1 MTKIKFTPISFVLI
15 PVLSAA
21 IRSGCVREKIDVNQ
35 GAQDDFVQ
43 TDGPGGEEG
52 VVNFRFSTASLVTAT
67 RSMAPADETAVTTV
81 DLLEFSG
88 TDNTLLYHYTPKG
101 SGNSWSAKLT
111 STGGVQ
117 NRYLFIINASAEVAK
132 ILESAASPLT
142 ASDFEQQLQFATDA
156 AWDTSAPRYLP
167 MYAEKTVAY
176 TSGSGNN
183 TWNLKL
189 LRSVARID
197 VGLNFTTAA
206 SSNPSAESNIADG
219 IADFSL
225 TKVSVYNIPQSSL
238 VSPGADIYNK
248 WAGGSQPEETKL
260 ATGGQTTTGF
270 ASGIEYLAEAESSGK
285 WFFRQIYVGEAS
297 NHTGSAPKAED
308 QLACLVVAGQYKGAE
323 GYYRIDLA
331 STSQDGA
338 VTYFDVVRNFRYLV
352 NIKNVNGPGYADAQT
367 AFNSAPKNIEY
378 DITVIEEG
386 DMNDITFDGRYQLAV
401 DRSTLDFFRSPSTS
415 VVSVYADH
423 PSGWTVERAPVSE
436 GGPFDWIEL
445 PGDQSG
451 AASVTKEL
459 AITVKKFE
467 DYRTEE
473 DKRQGW
479 FYIKSGTLSK
489 KINIVQSAGILL
501 NIEVTPT
508 SLVFR
513 KTAGSPK
520 TITVTVDPVFKD
532 RIQFTAQDDVAPV
545 GNNGT
550 FTSWTKYM
558 EETGNAVEDPV
569 TGTVTKTFAFQPA
582 DRTGNNLQ
590 GVLAGLV
597 TIYIQDPDD
606 PSGRIE
612 ARTLTVEQLATD
624 IALEVLNLKD
634 IAAAGETFGISVRSD
649 VSWWLDRIALEGGTG
664 TTDQAV
670 ASNPGSSTSAHPV
683 GTVTL
688 NVEFKP
694 NNSWKDRIF
703 LFYASSSNP
712 EFQSDVPFRMTQKA
726 PAPTLTVDSQTID
739 FGSDKTATNKTL
751 KITTN
756 AKVVASMTDTE
767 QNWNYVNNSMSPTRT
782 ELKTPSGQETFNTT
796 YVFREGS
803 GYVTFH
809 PRNYPDGDLSSQ
821 TYKPGAAGTK
831 HDVDITFSTSVGQQG
846 VAEATKTVTV
856 SRTDPAL
863 FYGPELPTEAVPAS
877 GGSLTVKGKT
887 NAAWIAESGSA
898 KSAVKPAQAYA
909 ASEVQLQIPAL
920 TPAQYGSQP
929 GETVDVPVKVRYGL
943 PGNVTQSSGGTALE
957 STAKQ
962 KKYYV
967 TSPTLTWNKNAQNT
981 VGNGPF
987 SGGQGASVTIK
998 FPDSVELPPN
1008 SSGVA
1013 NKTNVRVTMK
1023 TAQTV
1028 VVSAQEMDVK
1038 QAKTL
1043 QIPAYDS
1050 WSDSERTL
1058 CVEWQHP
1065 QNGWQRMVNNT
1076 ANQYGRALPLY
1087 RWGDDKSNKIPS
1099 NQRNLSVYFFDNTNG
1114 RGTAGGNY
1122 IPYIG
1127 SANDVYYVL
1136 YATYSKSGGL
1146 DGREIEIAR
1155 QRLDN
1160 SQVRP
1165 AATLNVPIGRAL
1177 YNRRLQVKIQ
1187 RRDVLGTIWNA
1198 TNSTTNGTYGKDK
1211 YQEAQNGGGLIV
1223 QAEGKTFVVAR
1234 RAIDIT
1240 NLNLPWHSTV
1250 GTDYR
1255 TVWWGVPHTDNARAE
1270 VSRDNPPE
1278 QDYCDLYYTRNDTDE
1293 IVQGLRWRVPTENEM
1308 AAIIEAEHRTSGNIH
1323 NNGTPFY
1330 LAAGD
1335 MYSCAPSN
1343 INAVAY
1349 LTRTFYTFHS
1359 DGGWV
1364 GGYDTGRNVVI
1375 SPAYIIHGSNP
1386 KNLTGGGYSYSQTHI
1401 VVQSGESSMAS
1412 GKSNVPIPSSIG
1424 RGVVHIRCIA
1434 YLD

>member
-21 IRSGCVREKIDVNQ
+21 ILSGCVREKIDVNQ

-111 STGGVQ
+111 STGGTA

-206 SSNPSAESNIADG
+206 SSNPSAEGNIADG

-248 WAGGSQPEETKL
+248 WANSSQPEETKL
-260 ATGGQTTTGF
+260 AAGGQSTTGF
-270 ASGIEYLAEAESSGK
+270 ASGIEYLAETESSGK

-297 NHTGSAPKAED
+297 NHTGSAPKTED
-308 QLACLVVAGQYKGAE
+308 QLACLVVAGQYKGTE

-331 STSQDGA
+331 STSQDGT

-352 NIKNVNGPGYADAQT
+352 NIKSVNGPGYADAQT

-508 SLVFR
+508 PLVFR

-532 RIQFTAQDDVAPV
+532 RIQFTTKENIGQV
-545 GNNGT
+545 GSNQKIEN
-550 FTSWTKYM
+550 WTKYM
-558 EETGNAVEDPV
+558 ELTGDAVEDPV

-582 DRTGNNLQ
+582 DRTGTSVQ

-624 IALEVLNLKD
+624 IALEVINLRE
-634 IAAAGETFGISVRSD
+634 IAAAGETVDLQVKSD
-649 VSWWLDRIALEGGTG
+649 VSWWLNRIALEGTPD
-664 TTDQAV
+664 TQTDQAV
-670 ASNPGSSTSAHPV
+670 ATNPGDSSNPHSV
-683 GTVTL
+683 GTENL
-688 NVEFKP
+688 NVKFLP
-694 NNSWKDRIF
+694 NNSWTKRVF
-703 LFYASSSNP
+703 LFYASSSNQ
-712 EFQSDVPFRMTQKA
+712 EFQSDVPFRVTQNA
-726 PAPTLTVDSQTID
+726 PVPSLIVDNKTID
-739 FGSDKTATNKTL
+739 FGSGNNATDKQV

-756 AKVVASMTDTE
+756 AKVVASMTASESD
-767 QNWNYVNNSMSPTRT
+767 WNYVNSSMSPTRS
-782 ELKTPSGQETFNTT
+782 ELKTAMGQETFNTT
-796 YVFREGS
+796 YVFRENNGL
-803 GYVTFH
+803 VTFH
-809 PRNYPDGDLSSQ
+809 PRNYSGDDLSSASP
-821 TYKPGAAGTK
+821 KPDAAGTR
-831 HDVDITFSTSVGQQG
+831 HSVDITFSTSAAGQG
-846 VAEATKTVTV
+846 VQNASQTVTL
-856 SRTDPAL
+856 SRTTPAFFHGL
-863 FYGPELPTEAVPAS
+863 QLPTAAVSAS
-877 GGSLTVKGKT
+877 GGNVTVKGKT

-898 KSAVKPAQAYA
+898 KTSLQQAQAYA
-909 ASEVQLQIPAL
+909 SREAQLNIPAL
-920 TPAQYGSQP
+920 ADNASNYGTNA
-929 GETVDVPVKVRYGL
+929 GETVNTQVNVRYGL
-943 PGNVTQSSGGTALE
+943 PGAVSNASGGT
-957 STAKQ
+957 TIQGTVPQ

-967 TSPTLTWNKNAQNT
+967 AAPNLTWNTSLLGTSKDGT
-981 VGNGPF
+981 MF
-987 SGGQGASVTIK
+987 SGPSGGSVDLK
-998 FPDSVELPPN
+998 FPADVELP
-1008 SSGVA
+1008 G
-1013 NKTNVRVTMK
+1013 NKAKVRLTLK
-1023 TAQTV
+1023 TAGTEV
-1028 VVSAQEMDVK
+1028 LAPQEIDVK
-1038 QAKTL
+1038 QGGRLSFGAHNVWGT
-1043 QIPAYDS
+1043 
-1050 WSDSERTL
+1050 RTL
-1058 CVEWQHP
+1058 CVEWYNP
-1065 QNGWQRMVNNT
+1065 RTSSWERMTGNTKDQR
-1076 ANQYGRALPLY
+1076 GRALPAYEWTGEKLAQNTT
-1087 RWGDDKSNKIPS
+1087 RVSFKLSEWSNGTG
-1099 NQRNLSVYFFDNTNG
+1099 NT
-1114 RGTAGGNY
+1114 GNFN
-1122 IPYIG
+1122 PYIG
-1127 SANDVYYVL
+1127 GDDEFYYEVYAAWVDDRD
-1136 YATYSKSGGL
+1136 L
-1146 DGREIEIAR
+1146 DRGALQKIREVKIEPHEV
-1155 QRLDN
+1155 QN
-1160 SQVRP
+1160 SQ
-1165 AATLNVPIGRAL
+1165 TISINVGRAL
-1177 YNRRLQVKIQ
+1177 YSRAL
-1187 RRDVLGTIWNA
+1187 TIKLYLRNGQGYTSQNIA
-1198 TNSTTNGTYGKDK
+1198 TTNEYRSRKLQPSNGNMICTLNGKH
-1211 YQEAQNGGGLIV
+1211 
-1223 QAEGKTFVVAR
+1223 FVVA
-1234 RAIDIT
+1234 
-1240 NLNLPWHSTV
+1240 P
-1250 GTDYR
+1250 TD
-1255 TVWWGVPHTDNARAE
+1255 VE
-1270 VSRDNPPE
+1270 VSSYSDETWYSAVGVTPSRIWQFTSSGKIDNRNAKE
-1278 QDYCDLYYTRNDTDE
+1278 ISNTTDFCQRRYSNINDTDK
-1293 IVQGLRWRVPTENEM
+1293 VRGLQWRVPTREEMVKVIELENSRNSNHNGGSD
-1308 AAIIEAEHRTSGNIH
+1308 IIVDGDLYLCTHRDQTSKI
-1323 NNGTPFY
+1323 
-1330 LAAGD
+1330 
-1335 MYSCAPSN
+1335 
-1343 INAVAY
+1343 AY
-1349 LTRTFYTFHS
+1349 LTTHFTSYHKN
-1359 DGGWV
+1359 GWYV
-1364 GGYDTGRNVVI
+1364 GGYNTNEYLLVAPHYVV
-1375 SPAYIIHGSNP
+1375 HKSNP
-1386 KNLTGGGYSYSQTHI
+1386 ANVTGGGYAYDEQALVGQKTSDAAAENLKRI
-1401 VVQSGESSMAS
+1401 P
-1412 GKSNVPIPSSIG
+1412 VPTG
-1424 RGVVHIRCIA
+1424 YDKVYVRCIA

>member
-21 IRSGCVREKIDVNQ
+21 ILSGCVREKIDVNQ

-142 ASDFEQQLQFATDA
+142 ASEFEQQLQFATDA
-156 AWDTSAPRYLP
+156 AWDSSAPRYLP

-225 TKVSVYNIPQSSL
+225 TKVSVYTIPQSSL

-297 NHTGSAPKAED
+297 NHTGSAPKTNEN
-308 QLACLVVAGQYKGAE
+308 LACLVVAGQYKGTE

-331 STSQDGA
+331 TTSQDGV

-352 NIKNVNGPGYADAQT
+352 NIKSVNGPGYADAQT

-445 PGDQSG
+445 PSG
-451 AASVTKEL
+451 QTGTSAVTEQL

-863 FYGPELPTEAVPAS
+863 FYGPELPTEAMPAS

-943 PGNVTQSSGGTALE
+943 PGNVSAASGGTAIDAN
-957 STAKQ
+957 AKQ
-962 KKYYV
+962 RKYYV
-967 TSPTLTWNKNAQNT
+967 TAPTITWNKNASNT
-981 VGNGPF
+981 NGKGGAF
-987 SGGQGASVTIK
+987 SGGQGGSVTIK
-998 FPDSVELPPN
+998 FPESVDVPQNKIKTRITLLNNQSTQLASQEIDVTKAATLN
-1008 SSGVA
+1008 FSSWDQWVQNA
-1013 NKTNVRVTMK
+1013 
-1023 TAQTV
+1023 
-1028 VVSAQEMDVK
+1028 
-1038 QAKTL
+1038 
-1043 QIPAYDS
+1043 
-1050 WSDSERTL
+1050 RTL
-1058 CVEWQHP
+1058 CVEWENP
-1065 QNGWQRMVNNT
+1065 KTGSWERMTGNT
-1076 ANQYGRALPLY
+1076 ANQFGRALPWF
-1087 RWGDDKSNKIPS
+1087 RWLIDGKINADGSNAKFSLSTYSNGFGDDSDAYISWVGSEANF
-1099 NQRNLSVYFFDNTNG
+1099 YFELYG
-1114 RGTAGGNY
+1114 Y
-1122 IPYIG
+1122 
-1127 SANDVYYVL
+1127 
-1136 YATYSKSGGL
+1136 YATESGVVSRASKTLLRSGQLTNTSISQGSVSIPVGYS
-1146 DGREIEIAR
+1146 
-1155 QRLDN
+1155 
-1160 SQVRP
+1160 
-1165 AATLNVPIGRAL
+1165 L
-1177 YNRRLQVKIQ
+1177 YNRKLELEVYLRKSPNYQSKNYSSYVTNFGSDRYQ
-1187 RRDVLGTIWNA
+1187 PA
-1198 TNSTTNGTYGKDK
+1198 TGGFIV
-1211 YQEAQNGGGLIV
+1211 EGGG
-1223 QAEGKTFVVAR
+1223 EGGRTFLVAPT
-1234 RAIDIT
+1234 AIDIT
-1240 NLNLPWHSTV
+1240 NKGLAWHSAV
-1250 GTDYR
+1250 GT
-1255 TVWWGVPHTDNARAE
+1255 TPSSIWWGIENGANKFGSVPVN
-1270 VSRDNPPE
+1270 SPE
-1278 QDYCDLYYTRNDTDE
+1278 QDVCALTYTQNNTNNN
-1293 IVQGLRWRVPTENEM
+1293 VKGLSWRLPTEAEM
-1308 AAIIEAEHRTSGNIH
+1308 VKIIEKEQAAYPSHHGGNQPIYLT
-1323 NNGTPFY
+1323 NNSY
-1330 LAAGD
+1330 I
-1335 MYSCAPSN
+1335 CALDN
-1343 INAVAY
+1343 QAINQVAY
-1349 LTRTFYTFHS
+1349 LTRSYYTFKNA
-1359 DGGWV
+1359 DYV
-1364 GGYDTGRNVVI
+1364 GGVNTWDNLVI
-1375 SPAYIIHGSNP
+1375 CPSFIIHGSP
-1386 KNLTGGGYSYSQTHI
+1386 RAFTGSYPYSQDVH
-1401 VVQSGESSMAS
+1401 VVQRSADVVDPA
-1412 GKSNVPIPSSIG
+1412 KKNVPIAWFRPK
-1424 RGVVHIRCIA
+1424 VYIRCIA
-1434 YLD
+1434 YLTD